1 MKERKRWLSMVLS
14 LVMAVCCFFSPLMVQ
29 AEETETFTK
38 KKVVVLDPGH
48 GGREAGSYA
57 VHNGHVYREEE
68 INWKIAQYT
77 MQELKK
83 IDEVAY
89 VRFASV
95 YRQFADVESFFNE
108 LKKLMGDRKDAQ

>member
-1 MKERKRWLSMVLS
+1 MVLS

-57 VHNGHVYREEE
+57 VHNGHV
-68 INWKIAQYT
+68 
-77 MQELKK
+77 
-83 IDEVAY
+83 
-89 VRFASV
+89 
-95 YRQFADVESFFNE
+95 
-108 LKKLMGDRKDAQ
+108 